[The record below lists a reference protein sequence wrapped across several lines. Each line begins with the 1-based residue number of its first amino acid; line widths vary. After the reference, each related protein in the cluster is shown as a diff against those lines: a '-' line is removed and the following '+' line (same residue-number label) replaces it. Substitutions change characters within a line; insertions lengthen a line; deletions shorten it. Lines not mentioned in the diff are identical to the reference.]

1 MKAALMNGSRH
12 STFCNFFDNLCIKL
26 FFSHHIGEI
35 LSIEGLIS
43 DMNVHVSQ
51 CPHCPKCVPYTPQ
64 ACIVAALQNGYKIG
78 SEFEG

>member
-1 MKAALMNGSRH
+1 MSKTYS
-12 STFCNFFDNLCIKL
+12 
-26 FFSHHIGEI
+26 FSNHIGEI
-35 LSIEGLIS
+35 PSLEGLIL

-78 SEFEG
+78 GIRSTGYEFAG